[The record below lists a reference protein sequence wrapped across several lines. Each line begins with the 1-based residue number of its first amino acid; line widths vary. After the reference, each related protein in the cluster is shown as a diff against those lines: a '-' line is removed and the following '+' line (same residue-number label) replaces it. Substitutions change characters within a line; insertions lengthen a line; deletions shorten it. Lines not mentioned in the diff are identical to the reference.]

1 MFQKL
6 NFEFIDFSLTK
17 LFNIFEIV
25 SLNITK
31 QFCASL
37 LIESLQGFERF
48 YLDKTNKLFSLM
60 IE

>member
-1 MFQKL
+1 M
-6 NFEFIDFSLTK
+6 
-17 LFNIFEIV
+17 FNIFEIV

-31 QFCASL
+31 RFFVHPYSL
-37 LIESLQGFERF
+37 RAFQHYQEHKGLRDF